1 MEFKHNKKRNIGL
14 ISEFFSRYIAEAFID
29 ERHDDIAK
37 ARKLWE
43 KHVHPKSATYTELQV
58 FNALHE
64 SNFKSKEIAFSM
76 LEKAKAVCKKQ
87 SQLKLDEEKA
97 SLINEVSSILG
108 DKSFF
113 DRSVPDYKTFAS
125 VQVLMNAWRGTGFK
139 GSISEMAQLE
149 EMILEHILT
158 VKNKPEID
166 ASDVTTSEV
175 NSLVVKLMT
184 EKFNAKYNGLLNEAQ
199 KEIVNLYMLSHSSKE
214 NREHLVSLLEN
225 LKVCTLKSLK
235 SPVMTEGLDRIL
247 KSKLGEVISLLEG
260 SDLSNITDETITFYM
275 SVAKLKEEMENKS

>member
-29 ERHDDIAK
+29 DRHEDIAK

-43 KHVHPKSATYTELQV
+43 KHVHSKSSTYKELQI

-64 SNFKSKEIAFSM
+64 SNLNSKEIAFSM
-76 LEKAKAVCKKQ
+76 LEKAKSVCKKQ
-87 SQLKLDEEKA
+87 SQQKLDEEKA
-97 SLINEVSSILG
+97 ALINEISSVLG

-139 GSISEMAQLE
+139 GSISDMAQLE
-149 EMILEHILT
+149 EMVLEHILT
-158 VKNKPEID
+158 KKTKPEID
-166 ASDVTTSEV
+166 ASGVTTSEV

-184 EKFNAKYNGLLNEAQ
+184 EKFNAKYNGLLNETQ
-199 KEIVNLYMLSHSSKE
+199 KEIVGLYMLSHDNKD
-214 NREHLVSLLEN
+214 NKDRLVALLEG
-225 LKVCTLKSLK
+225 LKVGTLKALK

-247 KSKLGEVISLLEG
+247 KSKLGEVISLLES
-260 SDLSNITDETITFYM
+260 SDLTNVTDETITFYM
-275 SVAKLKEEMENKS
+275 SVAKLKEEMESKS

>member
-64 SNFKSKEIAFSM
+64 SNLKSKEIAFSM

-247 KSKLGEVISLLEG
+247 KSKLGEVIYLLEG

>member
-43 KHVHPKSATYTELQV
+43 KHVHSKSSTYKELQI

-64 SNFKSKEIAFSM
+64 SNLNSKEIAFSM
-76 LEKAKAVCKKQ
+76 LEKAKSVCKKQ
-87 SQLKLDEEKA
+87 SQQKLDEEKA
-97 SLINEVSSILG
+97 ALINEISSVLG

-139 GSISEMAQLE
+139 GSISDMAQLE
-149 EMILEHILT
+149 EMVLEHILT
-158 VKNKPEID
+158 KKTKPEID
-166 ASDVTTSEV
+166 ASGVTTSEV

-184 EKFNAKYNGLLNEAQ
+184 EKFNAKYNGLLNETQ
-199 KEIVNLYMLSHSSKE
+199 KEIVGLYMLSHDNKD
-214 NREHLVSLLEN
+214 NKDRLVALLEG
-225 LKVCTLKSLK
+225 LKVGTLKALK

-247 KSKLGEVISLLEG
+247 KSKLGEVISLLES
-260 SDLSNITDETITFYM
+260 SDLTNVTDESITFYM
-275 SVAKLKEEMENKS
+275 SVAKLKEEMESKS

>member
-29 ERHDDIAK
+29 DRHEDIAK

-43 KHVHPKSATYTELQV
+43 KHVHPKSATYTELQI

-64 SNFKSKEIAFSM
+64 SNLNSKEIAFSM
-76 LEKAKAVCKKQ
+76 LEKAKSVCKKQ

-97 SLINEVSSILG
+97 SLINEISSVLG

-113 DRSVPDYKTFAS
+113 DRSVPDYKSYAS

-158 VKNKPEID
+158 KKTKPEID
-166 ASDVTTSEV
+166 ASSVTTSEV

-199 KEIVNLYMLSHSSKE
+199 KEIVSLYMLSHDNKE
-214 NREHLVSLLEN
+214 NKERLVSLLEG
-225 LKVCTLKSLK
+225 LRVSTLKGLK

-247 KSKLGEVISLLEG
+247 KSKLGEVVSLLEN
-260 SDLSNITDETITFYM
+260 SDLTNVTDETITFYM
-275 SVAKLKEEMENKS
+275 SIAKLKEEMESKS

>member
-1 MEFKHNKKRNIGL
+1 MEFRHNKKRNIGL

-37 ARKLWE
+37 ARQLWE

-64 SNFKSKEIAFSM
+64 SNLKSKEIAFSM

-149 EMILEHILT
+149 EIILEHILT
-158 VKNKPEID
+158 IKNKPEID

-214 NREHLVSLLEN
+214 NKEHLVSLLET
-225 LKVCTLKSLK
+225 LKVRTLKSLK

-260 SDLSNITDETITFYM
+260 SDLSNVTDETITFYM

>member
-37 ARKLWE
+37 ARQLWE
-43 KHVHPKSATYTELQV
+43 KHVHPKSATYAELQI

-64 SNFKSKEIAFSM
+64 SNLNSKEIAFSM
-76 LEKAKAVCKKQ
+76 LEKAKTFCKRQ
-87 SQLKLDEEKA
+87 SQQKLDEEKA
-97 SLINEVSSILG
+97 TLINEISSVLG
-108 DKSFF
+108 DKTFF
-113 DRSVPDYKTFAS
+113 ERSVPDYKTYAS

-139 GSISEMAQLE
+139 GSISDMAQLE

-158 VKNKPEID
+158 KKTKPEID
-166 ASDVTTSEV
+166 ASGVTTSEV
-175 NSLVVKLMT
+175 NSLVVKIMT

-199 KEIVNLYMLSHSSKE
+199 KEIVNLYMLSHDNKE
-214 NREHLVSLLEN
+214 NKDRLVSLLEG
-225 LKVCTLKSLK
+225 LKVSTLKSLK

-247 KSKLGEVISLLEG
+247 KSKLGEVISLLES
-260 SDLSNITDETITFYM
+260 SDLTNVTDETITFYM

>member
-29 ERHDDIAK
+29 DRHEDIAK

-43 KHVHPKSATYTELQV
+43 KHVHPKSATYTELQI

-64 SNFKSKEIAFSM
+64 SNLNSKEIAFSM
-76 LEKAKAVCKKQ
+76 LEKAKSVCKKQ

-97 SLINEVSSILG
+97 SLINEISSVLG

-113 DRSVPDYKTFAS
+113 DRSVPDYKSYAS

-158 VKNKPEID
+158 KKTKPEID
-166 ASDVTTSEV
+166 ASSVTTSEV

-199 KEIVNLYMLSHSSKE
+199 KEIVSLYMLSHDNKE
-214 NREHLVSLLEN
+214 NKERLVSLLEGLRVSA
-225 LKVCTLKSLK
+225 LKGLK

-247 KSKLGEVISLLEG
+247 KSKLGEVVSLLEN
-260 SDLSNITDETITFYM
+260 SDLTNVTDETITFYM
-275 SVAKLKEEMENKS
+275 SIAKLKEEMESKS

>member
-37 ARKLWE
+37 ARQLWE
-43 KHVHPKSATYTELQV
+43 KHVHPKSATYAELQI

-64 SNFKSKEIAFSM
+64 SNLNSKEIAFSM
-76 LEKAKAVCKKQ
+76 LEKAKTFCKKQ
-87 SQLKLDEEKA
+87 SQQKLDEEKA
-97 SLINEVSSILG
+97 TLINEISSVLG

-113 DRSVPDYKTFAS
+113 DRSVPDYKSYAS
-125 VQVLMNAWRGTGFK
+125 VQVLMNAWRGIGFK

-158 VKNKPEID
+158 KKTKPEID
-166 ASDVTTSEV
+166 ASGVTTSEV
-175 NSLVVKLMT
+175 NSLVVKIMT
-184 EKFNAKYNGLLNEAQ
+184 EKFNAKYNGLLNDAQ
-199 KEIVNLYMLSHSSKE
+199 KEIVNLYMLSHDNKD
-214 NREHLVSLLEN
+214 NKDRLVALLEG
-225 LKVCTLKSLK
+225 LKVSTLKALK

-247 KSKLGEVISLLEG
+247 KSKLGEVVSLLES
-260 SDLSNITDETITFYM
+260 SDLTNVTDETITFYM

>member
-37 ARKLWE
+37 ARQLWE

-64 SNFKSKEIAFSM
+64 SNLKSKEIAFSM

-158 VKNKPEID
+158 IKNKPEID

-184 EKFNAKYNGLLNEAQ
+184 EKFNDKYNGLLNEAQ

-214 NREHLVSLLEN
+214 NKEHLFSLLEN
-225 LKVCTLKSLK
+225 LKVRTLKSLK

>member
-64 SNFKSKEIAFSM
+64 SNLKSKEIAFSM

-113 DRSVPDYKTFAS
+113 DRSVPAYKTFAS

>member
-1 MEFKHNKKRNIGL
+1 
-14 ISEFFSRYIAEAFID
+14 
-29 ERHDDIAK
+29 
-37 ARKLWE
+37 
-43 KHVHPKSATYTELQV
+43 LQV

-64 SNFKSKEIAFSM
+64 SNLKSKEIAFSM

>member
-37 ARKLWE
+37 ARQLWE
-43 KHVHPKSATYTELQV
+43 KHVHPKSATYAELQI

-64 SNFKSKEIAFSM
+64 SNLNSKEIAFSM
-76 LEKAKAVCKKQ
+76 LEKAKTFCKRQ
-87 SQLKLDEEKA
+87 SQQKLDEEKA
-97 SLINEVSSILG
+97 TLINEISSVLG
-108 DKSFF
+108 DKTFF
-113 DRSVPDYKTFAS
+113 ERSVPDYKTYAS

-139 GSISEMAQLE
+139 GSISDMAQLE

-158 VKNKPEID
+158 KKTKPEID
-166 ASDVTTSEV
+166 ASGVTTSEV
-175 NSLVVKLMT
+175 NSLVVKIMT

-199 KEIVNLYMLSHSSKE
+199 KEIVNLYMLSHDNKE
-214 NREHLVSLLEN
+214 NKDRLVSLLEG
-225 LKVCTLKSLK
+225 LKVNTLKSLK

-247 KSKLGEVISLLEG
+247 KSKLGEVISLLES
-260 SDLSNITDETITFYM
+260 SDLTNVTDETITFYM

>member
-29 ERHDDIAK
+29 ERHDDIVK
-37 ARKLWE
+37 ARQLWE

-64 SNFKSKEIAFSM
+64 SNLKSKEIAFSM

-158 VKNKPEID
+158 IKNKPEID

-175 NSLVVKLMT
+175 NSLVLKLMT

-214 NREHLVSLLEN
+214 NKDHLVSLLEN
-225 LKVCTLKSLK
+225 LKVRTLKSLK
-235 SPVMTEGLDRIL
+235 SPVMTEGLDRVL
-247 KSKLGEVISLLEG
+247 KLKLGEVISLLES

>member
-1 MEFKHNKKRNIGL
+1 MEFRHNKKRNIGL

-37 ARKLWE
+37 ARQLWE

-64 SNFKSKEIAFSM
+64 SNLKSKEIAFSM

-149 EMILEHILT
+149 EIILEHILT
-158 VKNKPEID
+158 IKNKSEID

-214 NREHLVSLLEN
+214 NKEHLVSLLEN
-225 LKVCTLKSLK
+225 LKVRTLKSLK

>member
-43 KHVHPKSATYTELQV
+43 KHVHSKSSTYKELQI

-64 SNFKSKEIAFSM
+64 SNLNSKEIAFSM
-76 LEKAKAVCKKQ
+76 LEKAKSVCKKQ
-87 SQLKLDEEKA
+87 SQQKLDEEKA
-97 SLINEVSSILG
+97 ALINEISSVLG

-139 GSISEMAQLE
+139 GSISDMAQLE
-149 EMILEHILT
+149 EMVLEHILT
-158 VKNKPEID
+158 KKTKPEID
-166 ASDVTTSEV
+166 ASGVTTSEV

-184 EKFNAKYNGLLNEAQ
+184 EKFNAKYNGLLNETQ
-199 KEIVNLYMLSHSSKE
+199 KEIVGLYMLSHDNKD
-214 NREHLVSLLEN
+214 NKDRLVALLEG
-225 LKVCTLKSLK
+225 LKVGTLKALK

-247 KSKLGEVISLLEG
+247 KSKLGEVISLLES
-260 SDLSNITDETITFYM
+260 SDLTNVTDETITFYM
-275 SVAKLKEEMENKS
+275 SVAKLKEEMESKS

>member
-29 ERHDDIAK
+29 ERHDDIVK

-64 SNFKSKEIAFSM
+64 SNLKSKEIAFSM

-87 SQLKLDEEKA
+87 SQQKLDEEKA
-97 SLINEVSSILG
+97 VLINEISSVLG

-113 DRSVPDYKTFAS
+113 DRSIPDYKTFAS

-158 VKNKPEID
+158 VKTKPEID
-166 ASDVTTSEV
+166 ASGVTTSEV

-184 EKFNAKYNGLLNEAQ
+184 EKFNAKYNGLLNESQ
-199 KEIVNLYMLSHSSKE
+199 KEIVGLYMLSHDNKE
-214 NREHLVSLLEN
+214 NKDRLIGLLEG
-225 LKVCTLKSLK
+225 LKATTLKSLK

-247 KSKLGEVISLLEG
+247 KSKLGEIVSLLES
-260 SDLSNITDETITFYM
+260 SDLNNVTDETITFYM
-275 SVAKLKEEMENKS
+275 SVAKLKEEMESKS

>member
-37 ARKLWE
+37 ARQLWE

-64 SNFKSKEIAFSM
+64 SNLKSKEIAFSM

-158 VKNKPEID
+158 IKNKPETHD
-166 ASDVTTSEV
+166 REV
-175 NSLVVKLMT
+175 
-184 EKFNAKYNGLLNEAQ
+184 
-199 KEIVNLYMLSHSSKE
+199 
-214 NREHLVSLLEN
+214 
-225 LKVCTLKSLK
+225 
-235 SPVMTEGLDRIL
+235 
-247 KSKLGEVISLLEG
+247 
-260 SDLSNITDETITFYM
+260 
-275 SVAKLKEEMENKS
+275 